1 LGPIP
6 VYISST
12 ERRIR
17 TIAVLMFILKSLFD
31 STALVHDKSSR
42 LYYELKARVYDLLLV
57 FIIIIII
64 ELYHGGI
71 IIIPSWE
78 AAPVREI
85 YGAHRDWE
93 AVPSGGIVRVVGR
106 QRLLEERR
114 LPESRLA
121 AAGG

>member
-1 LGPIP
+1 
-6 VYISST
+6 
-12 ERRIR
+12 
-17 TIAVLMFILKSLFD
+17 MFILKSLFD
-31 STALVHDKSSR
+31 LMALVHNKSSR

-78 AAPVREI
+78 AVPAREI
-85 YGAHRDWE
+85 YGAHRDRE
-93 AVPSGGIVRVVGR
+93 VVPSGGIGRVVGR
-106 QRLLEERR
+106 QCLLEGRC
-114 LPESRLA
+114 LPESQLA